1 MKTTKA
7 AIVGAS
13 GYSGQELIRLLVRHP
28 HVEITQFTSR
38 QYAGKAVTEVFP
50 RFRGQINATFTEP
63 DVNRIDA
70 DAVFLALPHGVA
82 AEFAPALLQKGIKVL
97 DLSADFRLKSA
108 SVYKEFYDHD
118 HPAPDLL
125 KQSVYGLPEIHRE
138 QIKKSQLIAAPGC
151 YPTSILL
158 PVIPLLKA

>member
-1 MKTTKA
+1 
-7 AIVGAS
+7 
-13 GYSGQELIRLLVRHP
+13 
-28 HVEITQFTSR
+28 
-38 QYAGKAVTEVFP
+38 
-50 RFRGQINATFTEP
+50 
-63 DVNRIDA
+63 VNRIDA

-108 SVYKEFYDHD
+108 AVYKEFYEHE

-138 QIKKSQLIAAPGC
+138 QIRAPR
-151 YPTSILL
+151 SW
-158 PVIPLLKA
+158 PVPDAIPRASFSASRPR